1 MAGGRTS
8 DDPHFG
14 KTFSWPL
21 SKKDILV
28 KAEDIAKK
36 QQGTS
41 TSISQLVV
49 NLITDFVERNEAII
63 KNNTVGTII
72 QQQHSPS

>member
-1 MAGGRTS
+1 MGRTT

-21 SKKDILV
+21 SKKDTLV

-49 NLITDFVERNEAII
+49 NLVTEFVNRNEAII
-63 KNNTVGTII
+63 ESNVVN
-72 QQQHSPS
+72 P